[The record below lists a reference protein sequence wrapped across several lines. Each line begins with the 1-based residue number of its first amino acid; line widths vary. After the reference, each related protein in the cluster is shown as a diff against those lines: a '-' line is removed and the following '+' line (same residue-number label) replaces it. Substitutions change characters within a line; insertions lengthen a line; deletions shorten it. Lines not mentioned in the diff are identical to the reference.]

1 MMQEELRKSLVL
13 LVNKMMALEY
23 SQETIEQTL
32 YVLKVIEKCYL
43 EEGIDFVNKMLD
55 QKLEENIF
63 WSNMSQYCLTRI
75 KHHTSE
81 ELKRDI
87 EKRRKSF
94 GL

>member
-43 EEGIDFVNKMLD
+43 EEGIGFVNKMLD

-63 WSNMSQYCLTRI
+63 LV
-75 KHHTSE
+75 
-81 ELKRDI
+81 
-87 EKRRKSF
+87 
-94 GL
+94 

>member
-1 MMQEELRKSLVL
+1 MQEELRKSLVL

-43 EEGIDFVNKMLD
+43 EEGIGFVNKMLD

-63 WSNMSQYCLTRI
+63 LV
-75 KHHTSE
+75 
-81 ELKRDI
+81 
-87 EKRRKSF
+87 
-94 GL
+94 